1 MNALVINYLNKKL
14 YSSSRCKSTKS
25 SRSTKSKQ
33 AFKFHVVEYAQH
45 HSICTTARHFGLD
58 RQQGPRHREAVGQY
72 SKMEAQL
79 YDFILDERA
88 AGRCVTG
95 GMIRQE
101 ALCLLPET
109 SFQTSIGWLTL
120 VLRFAEIFK
129 INILKFFLKYL
140 DFFS

>member
-1 MNALVINYLNKKL
+1 
-14 YSSSRCKSTKS
+14 
-25 SRSTKSKQ
+25 
-33 AFKFHVVEYAQH
+33 
-45 HSICTTARHFGLD
+45 
-58 RQQGPRHREAVGQY
+58 
-72 SKMEAQL
+72 MEAQL

-109 SFQTSIGWLTL
+109 SLQTSIGWLTQFL
-120 VLRFAEIFK
+120 KFAEIFK
-129 INILKFFLKYL
+129 INILKLL